1 MKVVT
6 ILKHIFI
13 PHHEND
19 YKPHF
24 FREAAVAFILFFSVF
39 LLGASFGS
47 SFFLQRTVL
56 GATIS
61 SGVLIDLTNESRIAY
76 NQAPLVRSEKL
87 DQAAFLKGSDMAQ
100 KQYFSH
106 DSPEGLTPWHWL
118 REVGYTFLYA
128 GENLAIDFTEAIDV
142 REAWLNSPAHKA
154 NIVNVE
160 FREIGIAVVEG
171 VYQNNPTMYIVQM
184 FGTPAYGLQEEKV
197 TTVLA
202 NKDDAQDGAGGTE
215 GVVKG
220 ELFTAVADSENKEM
234 SSSTPSSTPQ
244 KEYEQIFVGKD
255 TIVVK
260 NTAAVAESEGASP
273 KEYSTW
279 YEKFIFHWS
288 KYVDMILKIMVIIIA
303 LALIIMIVVEIRKQH
318 VRHIVYASLLLLLL
332 SLFVYINQSFF

>member
-6 ILKHIFI
+6 ILKHVFI

-24 FREAAVAFILFFSVF
+24 FREAAVASILFFSVF

-76 NQAPLVRSEKL
+76 NQAPLVRNEKL
-87 DQAAFLKGSDMAQ
+87 DQAAFLKGTDMAQ

-106 DSPEGLTPWHWL
+106 DSPDGLTPWHWL
-118 REVGYTFLYA
+118 KEVGYTFLYA

-154 NIVNVE
+154 NIINVE

-171 VYQNNPTMYIVQM
+171 IYKNNPTMYVVQM
-184 FGTPAYGLQEEKV
+184 FGTPAYGIQEETA
-197 TTVLA
+197 TTILVSR
-202 NKDDAQDGAGGTE
+202 DDTLSEIGGSNGT
-215 GVVKG
+215 VKG
-220 ELFTAVADSENKEM
+220 EHFTAAAEGENKKTDTFLPGL
-234 SSSTPSSTPQ
+234 SPQ
-244 KEYEQIFVGKD
+244 KEYEQIFAGKD

-260 NTAAVAESEGASP
+260 NTAAVSETKGASP

-279 YEKFIFHWS
+279 YQKFLFHWS

-303 LALIIMIVVEIRKQH
+303 LALIVMIVVEIRKQH
-318 VRHIVYASLLLLLL
+318 IRHIVYASLLLLLL